1 MKQRSVSKH
10 VDCLID
16 NQIPF
21 IINVNNCNNG
31 CHSHYFIINFKK
43 VFPRNSSIISAN
55 DGTIHYLQLRININD
70 INLSDYLMFKIND
83 KFVFLKTSSNRN
95 LLLKSQ
101 IGKSKIYRQRKL
113 TNKFIVII
121 INMNEFVKYSLS
133 IPQFKEELDIEEL

>member
-1 MKQRSVSKH
+1 
-10 VDCLID
+10 
-16 NQIPF
+16 
-21 IINVNNCNNG
+21 
-31 CHSHYFIINFKK
+31 
-43 VFPRNSSIISAN
+43 
-55 DGTIHYLQLRININD
+55 
-70 INLSDYLMFKIND
+70 MFKIND